1 MEKQTFNIQIDASPE
16 KVWDILL
23 GKETYPQWTS
33 AFAEGSTVETD
44 WQEGS
49 RALFSDGKGDGMIAV
64 IARNIPNQF
73 LSIKHIGM
81 IKNGVEDLE
90 SEEVK
95 KWAGAFE
102 NYTLKPSNGGTD
114 LLIEIDVED
123 SYKDYFLET
132 WPKALDK
139 VKELAEKKH
148 QPVL

>member
-1 MEKQTFNIQIDASPE
+1 MEKQTFNIHIDASPE

-33 AFAEGSTVETD
+33 VFAEGSTVETD

-49 RALFSDGKGDGMIAV
+49 RTVFHDGTGDGMVAV

-114 LLIEIDVED
+114 LLIEMDIED
-123 SYKDYFLET
+123 SYKDYFMEA
-132 WPKALDK
+132 WPKALEK
-139 VKELAEKKH
+139 VKELAEK
-148 QPVL
+148 QPHAVV

>member
-33 AFAEGSTVETD
+33 VFAEGSTVETD

-81 IKNGVEDLE
+81 VKNGVEDLE
-90 SEEVK
+90 SEEVN